1 MIRRNYRI
9 FSFLI
14 VTALILACAV
24 PSFAPANSTP
34 VPVFDP
40 NSVNTAIVLT
50 ADAAATQTALM
61 IPPTLTPTVTSLP
74 TKTLLPSETPTPT
87 FIFILATST
96 VPSSTPTTAP
106 TTIAT
111 QGGGGSGSGSQFACK
126 VNSKSPA
133 DDTGFAP
140 GADFDASWQITNTGT
155 ARWDANSAD
164 YHYASGDKIHQV
176 SIYDFS
182 NSVGVGKNTTL
193 TADMK
198 APANPGTY
206 STIWKISIGKSEFCT
221 MRLKIIVQ

>member
-1 MIRRNYRI
+1 MISRNHRI
-9 FSFLI
+9 FSCLI

-24 PSFAPANSTP
+24 PSFAPASSTP

-74 TKTLLPSETPTPT
+74 TKTLPPSETPTPT

-111 QGGGGSGSGSQFACK
+111 QGGGGSGSKFTCRVDSQ
-126 VNSKSPA
+126 SPA
-133 DDTGFAP
+133 DNTVFVP
-140 GADFDASWQITNTGT
+140 GADFDAAWQVTNTGN
-155 ARWDANSAD
+155 AKWDANSAD
-164 YHYASGDKIHQV
+164 YHYTSGDKIHQA

-182 NSVGVGKNTTL
+182 ESVAVGKKTTL
-193 TADMK
+193 IVDMK
-198 APANPGTY
+198 APGNSGTY
-206 STIWKISIGKSEFCT
+206 STTWKISIGKSEFCT
-221 MRLKIIVQ
+221 MKLTIIVK